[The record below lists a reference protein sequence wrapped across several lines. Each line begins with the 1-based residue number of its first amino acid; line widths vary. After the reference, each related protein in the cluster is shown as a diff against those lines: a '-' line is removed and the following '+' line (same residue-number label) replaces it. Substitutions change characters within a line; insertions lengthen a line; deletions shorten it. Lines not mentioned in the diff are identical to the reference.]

1 MFKFTNFSRKSSSIP
16 HFSNIKLLAT
26 LSLPFLLSHSTFISA
41 HPSIKNGHSNL
52 ELGVS
57 PSEIAEDLVT
67 NHLDNKNEIVDFDE
81 FSTGF
86 EDLDYWALELELAQ
100 EMVRLNKQKKFIEDQ
115 NELRKKMIHSEVDI
129 GSEMVGSSK
138 GMNINSPK
146 LNTWQATEGVVD
158 ALIRSGIQEKKS
170 KTVKRAASKSVEQ
183 RMLSAK
189 YNRRGGAQNF
199 EASESNKPQ
208 QMSPDVRLDEAGLR
222 NEEQETPSQ
231 QRQQVSTASPLEREA
246 GAPGF
251 ETEFSHHFI
260 FPSETTQETPKEI
273 LEASISPHNFIVK
286 SNIIDK
292 LKEILRQ

>member
-1 MFKFTNFSRKSSSIP
+1 MFKITNFSPRKSSSIP
-16 HFSNIKLLAT
+16 HFSSIKLLAT
-26 LSLPFLLSHSTFISA
+26 LSLPFLLSHSTITSA
-41 HPSIKNGHSNL
+41 HPTIKKSGNSNL

-57 PSEIAEDLVT
+57 PSEIAHDRVI
-67 NHLDNKNEIVDFDE
+67 NHLDKNDYSEIADSDE

-115 NELRKKMIHSEVDI
+115 NELRKKMINSEVKT
-129 GSEMVGSSK
+129 GSEMARSSR
-138 GMNINSPK
+138 GININSQK

-199 EASESNKPQ
+199 EAPDSSKPRRRMSGWMRLVYEMKNRKHHRSNGSKYRRQ
-208 QMSPDVRLDEAGLR
+208 VR
-222 NEEQETPSQ
+222 
-231 QRQQVSTASPLEREA
+231 
-246 GAPGF
+246 
-251 ETEFSHHFI
+251 
-260 FPSETTQETPKEI
+260 
-273 LEASISPHNFIVK
+273 
-286 SNIIDK
+286 
-292 LKEILRQ
+292 